1 MILDNGRAELLGGEF
16 REVLRCIRCGAC
28 MNHCPVYTA
37 IGGHAYGWVYPGPIG
52 SVLTPALIGVHSAGH
67 LPNASTFCGRCEQ
80 VCPMKIPLPGLMR
93 HWREE
98 EFKAGDT
105 PLTYR
110 LGLKAWA
117 AVAKRPRLY
126 HGLVRVLMPMLGAI
140 GRHRGAFRHLPFA
153 RGWTKHRDLA
163 APQGRTFQALWA
175 DTKAGVPR

>member
-1 MILDNGRAELLGGEF
+1 
-16 REVLRCIRCGAC
+16 
-28 MNHCPVYTA
+28 
-37 IGGHAYGWVYPGPIG
+37 
-52 SVLTPALIGVHSAGH
+52 
-67 LPNASTFCGRCEQ
+67 
-80 VCPMKIPLPGLMR
+80 MKIPLPGLMR

-110 LGLKAWA
+110 LGLRAWA

-126 HGLVRVLMPMLGAI
+126 HGLVRILVPMLGAI
-140 GRHRGAFRHLPFA
+140 GRRRGAFRHLPFA

-175 DTKAGVPR
+175 DIKAGVPR